1 MVNIKVCK
9 SCDVTKEISE
19 FQKRKDSKDGYRND
33 CKLCRKNIYPNIINA
48 LCNLQPLWAEEN
60 LKKSNKFK

>member
-9 SCDVTKEISE
+9 SCGVAKEISE
-19 FQKRKDSKDGYRND
+19 FQKRKDSKDGYR
-33 CKLCRKNIYPNIINA
+33 
-48 LCNLQPLWAEEN
+48 EEN